1 MKRAAAEAVEAVEET
16 EAADDGGDG
25 VCAILPS
32 CWRTKP
38 ELENTF

>member
-1 MKRAAAEAVEAVEET
+1 MKRAAAAAEAAVEET
-16 EAADDGGDG
+16 EDAGGDG